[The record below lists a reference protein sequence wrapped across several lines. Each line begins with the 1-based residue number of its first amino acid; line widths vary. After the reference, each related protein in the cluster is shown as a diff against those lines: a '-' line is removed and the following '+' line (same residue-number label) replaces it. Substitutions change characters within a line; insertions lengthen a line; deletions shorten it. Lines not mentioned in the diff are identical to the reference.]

1 MTPQTDANLAAAAHR
16 LRATRLADLFA
27 QDPQRARDL
36 SFTWNDW
43 HLDLAK
49 ERIDAPT
56 LSALVAHAR
65 DANLAQWIRALL
77 AGEKVNLSESRPV
90 LHPMLRQPVIGS
102 LVVDGVDVGAQ
113 MRDAR
118 EQMTRL
124 AAEMRA
130 GRRMGATGRPLR
142 ALVNIGIGG
151 SDLGPRLVCDALAG
165 AGREAGPVSVSF
177 VSNVDPEHLART
189 LAVHDPATTAFVVTS
204 KTFTTQETLANAEG
218 ARAWL
223 RAAMPGADLAPH
235 FIAVSSNVAAAK
247 AFGVRDADILPMPE
261 GVGGR
266 YSLWSTVGVSIAV
279 AAGVESF
286 AELLAGAHAMDEHFA
301 ATPFERNLPVVL
313 GLLGWWQARWLVRA
327 QRVVVPYAHA
337 LAYLPAYLQQLV
349 LESNGKSVT
358 RDGQAL
364 EGPTSPAL
372 WGSTGTD
379 GQHAFFQWLHQG
391 THEVPVEFIV
401 PVRARHPI
409 ANQQTL
415 LVANALAQAQALL
428 VGRDDGTIRRELA
441 GSGLAG
447 PALDAAIAARRCPG
461 NRPSLTLLMPTLD
474 PRNLGAL
481 LALYEHRTFVEGVLF
496 GINSFD
502 QWGVELGKSLAKP
515 LVRALEDGAPL
526 PAGTDASTLGLTA
539 AVTALMRS
547 RS

>member
-1 MTPQTDANLAAAAHR
+1 MAPDTEVPLAAAAQR
-16 LRATRLADLFA
+16 LRATRLTELFA
-27 QDPQRARDL
+27 RDPRRAQAL
-36 SFTWNDW
+36 AFAWNDW
-43 HLDLAK
+43 YVDLAK

-56 LSALVAHAR
+56 FAALLDHAR
-65 DANLAQWIRALL
+65 STNLEQWIRALF
-77 AGEKVNLSESRPV
+77 AGEKINLSEGRPV
-90 LHPMLRQPVIGS
+90 LHPMLRQPTIRS

-118 EQMTRL
+118 ERATRL
-124 AAEMRA
+124 AAELRA

-142 ALVNIGIGG
+142 ALVNLGIGG

-165 AGREAGPVSVSF
+165 PGGDTGQVAVSF
-177 VSNVDPEHLART
+177 VSNVDPAHLART
-189 LAVHDPATTAFVVTS
+189 LAVHDPATTLFVVTS
-204 KTFTTQETLANAEG
+204 KTFTTQETLANAQA

-223 RAAMPGADLAPH
+223 HAAMPAADLAPH
-235 FIAVSSNVAAAK
+235 FVAVSSNVAAAR
-247 AFGVRDADILPMPE
+247 AFGVRDEDILPMPE

-266 YSLWSTVGVSIAV
+266 YSLWSAVGVSIAV

-286 AELLAGAHAMDEHFA
+286 VELLAGAHAMDEHFA
-301 ATPFERNLPVVL
+301 STPFERNLPVVL
-313 GLLGWWQARWLVRA
+313 GVLGWWQARWLARP

-358 RDGQAL
+358 RDGQPL

-428 VGRDDGTIRRELA
+428 VGRDDDTIRGELA

-447 PALDAAIAARRCPG
+447 PALDEAIAARRCPG
-461 NRPSLTLLMPTLD
+461 NRPSTTLLLPVLD
-474 PRNLGAL
+474 ARNLGAL

-515 LVRALEDGAPL
+515 LVRALEDGASL

-539 AVTALMRS
+539 AVTGLMRS